1 MKFLLA
7 TLLLTLEASAAGWI
21 PLAPV
26 QTARQEMPA
35 VTAGGKLYVL
45 GGISPEPAALTSVE
59 EYDPQTNQWQFV
71 APLPRPRH
79 HAAAAAVGQFIYVIG
94 GDETLDFIPE
104 STVYRFDTVANRWTE
119 VAPLPNP
126 RAALAAVTIG
136 GKIYAVGGVPN
147 YRQLSVYDPAT
158 DTWTDLA
165 PMPTGRE
172 HLAAV
177 AVNGRLYVIGG
188 RIAANSDAMEVYDP
202 PSNSWR
208 RLPPLPT
215 ARGGL
220 TAAAIGTRI
229 FVFGGEGNPRTP
241 TGVYSEVESFDT
253 VSEQWR
259 TEAPAP
265 NPRHGMQAVTIGN
278 RIHIPSGAPVQGFGT
293 TDVHDAL
300 VFTTAPPRRAVRSA
314 R

>member
-1 MKFLLA
+1 MK
-7 TLLLTLEASAAGWI
+7 TLLVVAALGWI

-26 QTARQEMPA
+26 QVARQEMPA
-35 VTAGGKLYVL
+35 VAVNGLLYVI
-45 GGISPEPAALTSVE
+45 GGIGSEPSSLTSVE
-59 EYDPQTNQWQFV
+59 EYHPHTNQWHFV

-79 HAAAAAVGQFIYVIG
+79 HAAAAVVGRFIYVIG
-94 GDETLDFIPE
+94 GFESLDFDVT
-104 STVYRFDTVANRWTE
+104 STVYRFDTLLNRWE
-119 VAPLPNP
+119 EMAPMP
-126 RAALAAVTIG
+126 RASAAHAAATIDG
-136 GKIYAVGGVPN
+136 RIYVAGGVPDT
-147 YRQLSVYDPAT
+147 RQLSMYDPAT
-158 DTWTDLA
+158 DTWTQLA

-177 AVNGRLYVIGG
+177 AVNGKLYVIGG
-188 RIAANSDAMEVYDP
+188 RVGANSSAMEVYDP
-202 PSNSWR
+202 PTNSWR
-208 RLPPLPT
+208 GLEPLPT

-229 FVFGGEGNPRTP
+229 FVFGGEGNPRTA

-259 TEAPAP
+259 IEPPAP
-265 NPRHGMQAVTIGN
+265 NPRHGFQAVTIGN

-300 VFTTAPPRRAVRSA
+300 VFEDARRRRAVRH
-314 R
+314 